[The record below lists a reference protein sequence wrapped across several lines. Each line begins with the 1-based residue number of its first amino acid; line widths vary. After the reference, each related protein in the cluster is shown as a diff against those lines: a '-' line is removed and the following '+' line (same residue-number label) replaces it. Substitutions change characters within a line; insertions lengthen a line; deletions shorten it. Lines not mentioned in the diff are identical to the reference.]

1 MIGKDKGPDLK
12 KFIGKRLTISLNG
25 GRHVLGRLAGYDV
38 FMNLTLE
45 EAQEEVSATERRDIG
60 IMVIRGNSVVNI
72 GALDR

>member
-25 GRHVLGRLAGYDV
+25 GRHVLGRLAGFDV